1 MYYGVELPPGGGDS
15 TGRVVGLQVVGQDD
29 SQQLQPDRV
38 VFLVAIGATE
48 ALINETVEETIIIML
63 YVIIMLLRSIR
74 NYSLM
79 LN

>member
-1 MYYGVELPPGGGDS
+1 MYYGVELPPGVGDS

-29 SQQLQPDRV
+29 SQQLEPDRV
-38 VFLVAIGATE
+38 VLLVAIGATE
-48 ALINETVEETIIIML
+48 ALINETVEETR
-63 YVIIMLLRSIR
+63 LLRSIR